1 MIRNA
6 LSDKDF
12 DPRVHAHQRMA
23 DDLDR
28 ICHFIACGAA
38 RQRELSV

>member
-1 MIRNA
+1 
-6 LSDKDF
+6 
-12 DPRVHAHQRMA
+12 MA